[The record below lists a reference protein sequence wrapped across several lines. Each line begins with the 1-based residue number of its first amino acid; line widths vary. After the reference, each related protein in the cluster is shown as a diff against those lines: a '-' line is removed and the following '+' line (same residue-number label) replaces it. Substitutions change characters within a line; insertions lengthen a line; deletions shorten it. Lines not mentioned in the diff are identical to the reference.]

1 MDRRKKRRVTAHL
14 SVRVWGVDAKAQP
27 FSQLANV
34 KNISRKGALIQ
45 GILRP
50 VKPGEIIHVQCEDEQ
65 AQYRVVWTGK
75 ANSPRDGEI
84 GVEVLPSEPFI
95 WDVNLTR
102 CSEFVGKG

>member
-1 MDRRKKRRVTAHL
+1 MDRRKKRRVEAPL

-34 KNISRKGALIQ
+34 RNISHKGALIQ

-50 VKPGEIIHVQCEDEQ
+50 VKAGEVIHIQCEDEQ
-65 AQYRVVWTGK
+65 AQFRVVWTGRTG
-75 ANSPRDGEI
+75 SPREGEI
-84 GVEVLPSEPFI
+84 GVEALPSEPFI